1 MADKVPIRAGLD
13 GSSVT
18 GLAIFAS
25 GETIGI
31 AHGGTGLATVGSNQ
45 LVTGNG
51 TSAMTS
57 ESNLTF
63 DGSTLKSTGAVC
75 ATGNLVVG
83 GNTSLDGGTFTFN
96 DSGADVDFRIE
107 GDSEANLFV
116 ADASVDRIG
125 IGTATPSHL
134 VDIEGVAHAATCFV
148 SADVCATTKV
158 VTPALCVG
166 SQYALPAADGS
177 AGEILCTDGSGA
189 ITFAEA
195 ASSGHTIAEEGSV
208 LASRTC
214 LNFVGAGVTATDNS
228 GTNATDVTVCATNAL
243 LGFRVAAGTACTI
256 TLSNAAVGTCLQSDT
271 APKLG
276 GNLDVNS
283 NSIISASNGNIPITP
298 NGSGIV
304 ILDGICHPTAD
315 GSAGQVLCTN
325 GSAALQWA
333 TIASTSPGGSDTH
346 VQFNDGGS
354 FGGASGLTW
363 DDTTF
368 KASNICTPGTA
379 TIATVTA
386 TSLGGTLTT
395 AAQTAVTSV
404 GTLSSLVVSGALTVD
419 TNTLKVDNHNNRV
432 GIGTASPDTTLHLYS
447 SGAGDPKIKIENTN
461 ADQHEGMLH
470 FYKTGASPAD
480 ADAIGSVG
488 FYATNLEVTETL
500 FGDMKAYTDDVTA
513 GTEDGSIR
521 FRTIKAGTLTDT
533 MSVVS
538 GSVGIGITTISD
550 CQGGTSNKLV
560 VANGDLTLLNT
571 TCCCGAE
578 VPGALVF
585 RSCGELGCCDFEYA
599 SIGLLP
605 ETTARGGECGS
616 LIFKT
621 AKAASLGER
630 VRITS
635 GGCIGIGTTAP
646 AAALHTYNIDKGLT
660 VEGNDNA
667 TITIKSTC
675 ATRNAYLYFAN
686 TADAKCF
693 DIVNNS
699 YDPGSGTNQLRFSSS
714 DTPCI
719 MVFNQ
724 DGGVGIGTAAPVGG
738 DQGSLSMYKDASNY
752 VRVWDNAVAT
762 LTMRSTGANSPCI
775 QLTNSDADQLDITVF
790 QRSNAGGNLFGYG
803 RNGMMSI
810 IAGSSLQCGLFIG
823 TYGAHP
829 LLFGTSNAVRGCFGS
844 NGTFHASNTCLYGT
858 LWGTN
863 IYGNYVGGRYMGISS
878 GAMVGYISS
887 TCRHKTNIVDSD
899 DNAEWILQAQPRKF
913 QMRKKDDE
921 GNILDEADGGTKYGF
936 IAEELRE
943 IAPDE
948 YFRDYINDD
957 DTVDGIDFFGLSAPI
972 IKMIQKMHT
981 RIETLETQVAA
992 LS

>member
-214 LNFVGAGVTATDNS
+214 LNFVGAAVTAADNS

-256 TLSNAAVGTCLQSDT
+256 TLSNAAIGECLQSDT
-271 APKLG
+271 SPKLG

-368 KASNICTPGTA
+368 KASNICTAGTA

-386 TSLGGTLTT
+386 TSIGGTLTT
-395 AAQTAVTSV
+395 AAQTAITSV
-404 GTLSSLVVSGALTVD
+404 GTLGSLVVSGALTVD
-419 TNTLKVDNHNNRV
+419 TNTFKVDNHNNRV
-432 GIGTASPDTTLHLYS
+432 GIGTATP
-447 SGAGDPKIKIENTN
+447 NT
-461 ADQHEGMLH
+461 
-470 FYKTGASPAD
+470 
-480 ADAIGSVG
+480 V
-488 FYATNLEVTETL
+488 LEVT
-500 FGDMKAYTDDVTA
+500 GDTSISNGYGLIVGHTA
-513 GTEDGSIR
+513 MLSI
-521 FRTIKAGTLTDT
+521 GN
-533 MSVVS
+533 V
-538 GSVGIGITTISD
+538 
-550 CQGGTSNKLV
+550 
-560 VANGDLTLLNT
+560 
-571 TCCCGAE
+571 
-578 VPGALVF
+578 
-585 RSCGELGCCDFEYA
+585 GELQVLGTAAGD
-599 SIGLLP
+599 SST
-605 ETTARGGECGS
+605 TTARFSADTGGPS
-616 LIFKT
+616 HDFLK
-621 AKAASLGER
+621 SR
-630 VRITS
+630 
-635 GGCIGIGTTAP
+635 
-646 AAALHTYNIDKGLT
+646 
-660 VEGNDNA
+660 NA
-667 TITIKSTC
+667 TIGSSTIVQDDDELGGLIWYADDGNDFYSSSARIFAAVDGTPGENDVPGRLIF
-675 ATRNAYLYFAN
+675 AT
-686 TADAKCF
+686 TAD
-693 DIVNNS
+693 
-699 YDPGSGTNQLRFSSS
+699 
-714 DTPCI
+714 
-719 MVFNQ
+719 
-724 DGGVGIGTAAPVGG
+724 
-738 DQGSLSMYKDASNY
+738 
-752 VRVWDNAVAT
+752 
-762 LTMRSTGANSPCI
+762 GANSPTERMRI
-775 QLTNSDADQLDITVF
+775 TSDGRIDIGTTGATVSSSADKLVINDGANAGMTIYSTGTSSGQMKLSLTNAEGADAGAAIIYNNANDDLLFNVNGPTERIRFLGTGGIAFGGDTADANALDDYEEGTWTACIC
-790 QRSNAGGNLFGYG
+790 
-803 RNGMMSI
+803 
-810 IAGSSLQCGLFIG
+810 AGSGSISLCTAYNTGSYTKIG
-823 TYGAHP
+823 RLVTLTGAFTVSSVSSPGGAALIYGMPFSTGGGSDQYEYRSAGSISP
-829 LLFGTSNAVRGCFGS
+829 WAQTGTINSWA
-844 NGTFHASNTCLYGT
+844 TFVPANSNT
-858 LWGTN
+858 
-863 IYGNYVGGRYMGISS
+863 IYIQ
-878 GAMVGYISS
+878 
-887 TCRHKTNIVDSD
+887 
-899 DNAEWILQAQPRKF
+899 DN
-913 QMRKKDDE
+913 
-921 GNILDEADGGTKYGF
+921 GVNSEADHFQAGT
-936 IAEELRE
+936 E
-943 IAPDE
+943 IRME
-948 YFRDYINDD
+948 FTYI
-957 DTVDGIDFFGLSAPI
+957 V
-972 IKMIQKMHT
+972 
-981 RIETLETQVAA
+981 
-992 LS
+992 